1 MTNKKIAFLTHL
13 AVTGNVSA
21 SAAYAELSRSQ
32 AYEWRKSD
40 EDFAASWDEALTIA
54 DEHQVKPIYQAMD
67 QAIDKMNQNQI
78 SINRI
83 ESASDHFWKSGWR
96 PAAGWICIT
105 ALGWHYLIEPVL
117 ASCLTMFGM
126 TLPPLPRADFND
138 LWTLLLALLGMS
150 GLRSID
156 KTRQNNPLNTPP
168 NTGPAKDT
176 QR

>member
-1 MTNKKIAFLTHL
+1 MIPPALMLPLVDLVLDKITNPGKDRETARTIA
-13 AVTGNVSA
+13 
-21 SAAYAELSRSQ
+21 AEIL
-32 AYEWRKSD
+32 
-40 EDFAASWDEALTIA
+40 A
-54 DEHQVKPIYQAMD
+54 DEHQVKPIYQAID
-67 QAIDKMNQNQI
+67 QATQQMNQNQI

-96 PAAGWICIT
+96 PAAGWICIS
-105 ALGWHYLIEPVL
+105 ALAWHYLIEPVL

-156 KTRQNNPLNTPP
+156 KTRQNNTSQHRP
-168 NTGPAKDT
+168 NTGPT
-176 QR
+176 QDN